1 MKTRAAFF
9 KNDNWANID
18 YVFAKGRREKLTGM
32 VDLYPE
38 IISEDNFYQHAEKL
52 ANLEVI
58 FSTWGMPAL
67 YEQQIDCLPD
77 LKAVFYA
84 AGATDGFARPFLKKN
99 KIVASAWLANAVP
112 VAEFCV
118 AQILLACK
126 GYFHNTMDCRVP
138 EKWRNGTAFKGRGV
152 FEEMIA
158 LIGAGAISQKTSELL
173 APFNLNVVI
182 IPSRHANR
190 TISLEEAFSS
200 SYIVSNHLPNRS
212 DNIGVLNGELFRS
225 MPYGATFINTG
236 RGAQVNE
243 QELIVVLKERPDLT
257 ALLDVTCPEPPN
269 DDSELYTLPNVHL
282 SSHIAGSMNN
292 EVVRMADYMIEEFVR
307 WKNGE
312 PLKYQVSESMLMTS

>member
-9 KNDNWANID
+9 KNQNWADLD
-18 YVFAKGRREKLTGM
+18 YVFAKGRRQKLAGM

-38 IISEDNFYQHAEKL
+38 IISESNFDQHAEKL

-67 YEQQIDCLPD
+67 SEQQIDRLPD

-84 AGATDGFARPFLKKN
+84 AGATDGFARPFLNKN

-126 GYFHNTMDCRVP
+126 GYFRNTMDCRIP
-138 EKWRNGTAFKGRGV
+138 GKWRDNTAFRGRGV
-152 FEEMIA
+152 FEETVA

-173 APFNLNVVI
+173 APFNLKVVI
-182 IPSRHANR
+182 VPSREANR

-212 DNIGVLNGELFRS
+212 DNIGVLNGKLFR
-225 MPYGATFINTG
+225 MMQPGATFINTG

-243 QELIVVLKERPDLT
+243 PELIAVLKERPDLT
-257 ALLDVTCPEPPN
+257 ALLDVTCPEPPV
-269 DDSELYTLPNVHL
+269 DESELYTLPNVQL

-312 PLKYQVSESMLMTS
+312 ALKYQVSESMLMTS

>member
-9 KNDNWANID
+9 NNENWAAID
-18 YVFAKGRREKLTGM
+18 YVFAKGRRQKLTGM

-38 IISEDNFYQHAEKL
+38 IISEDNFEQHAEKL
-52 ANLEVI
+52 VDLEVI
-58 FSTWGMPAL
+58 FSTWGMPEL
-67 YEQQIDCLPD
+67 SEQQIERLPA
-77 LKAVFYA
+77 LSAVFYA

-118 AQILLACK
+118 AQILLSCK
-126 GYFHNTMDCRVP
+126 GYFHNTADCRIP
-138 EKWRNGTAFKGRGV
+138 GKWRDGTAFKGRGV
-152 FEEMIA
+152 FEEGVA
-158 LIGAGAISQKTSELL
+158 LIGAGAISHKTRELL

-182 IPSRHANR
+182 IPSRQANR

-212 DNIGVLNGELFRS
+212 DNIGILNGGLFRM
-225 MPYGATFINTG
+225 MPWGATFINTG

-243 QELIVVLKERPDLT
+243 PELIAVLKERPDLT
-257 ALLDVTCPEPPN
+257 ALLDVTWPEPPV
-269 DDSELYTLPNVHL
+269 DDSELYMFPNVHL

-292 EVVRMADYMIEEFVR
+292 EVVRMADYMIEEFMR

-312 PLKYQVSESMLMTS
+312 ALKYQISESMLMND